1 MGGPLPAS
9 MPAENTALI
18 PRFMQGAGDVMGGAM
33 TYATDPLRYAGKEM
47 YKQLFSSGAQQ
58 DPEVLKRL
66 KKREEES
73 SPWDIQ

>member
-1 MGGPLPAS
+1 MGGPLPTTA
-9 MPAENTALI
+9 PQNTALV
-18 PRFMQGAGDVMGGAM
+18 PRFMRGAGDVMGGVM
-33 TYATDPLRYAGKEM
+33 TSATDPLRYAGKEM
-47 YKQLFSSGAQQ
+47 YRQLLSSGAQQ